1 MRVTNWW
8 KFFCITCCAWQYH
21 QSSYAI
27 MCILTTVNQY
37 THMKCYLQIKNNQP
51 TWNFISSSFSNGST
65 CRFTWSMVACNVAIV
80 AWTPLPLDS
89 CRLGE
94 FGELFSL
101 AIGGR
106 LPSTTE
112 FPDKKWWNRNRKIPF
127 TTVIYSYWLIAHA
140 WQDSLVHTPLL
151 KIIWYASHEMPVLIS
166 AGIPHTA
173 HTWLAFCLLRG
184 HLIQVLGGY
193 LASATIVDEIGNPV
207 VTNRGKETVRLI
219 FMGRGYCGGFD
230 IASSHL
236 YPFCLN
242 LNVIFMDN
250 RL

>member
-1 MRVTNWW
+1 MLPTD
-8 KFFCITCCAWQYH
+8 QE
-21 QSSYAI
+21 
-27 MCILTTVNQY
+27 L
-37 THMKCYLQIKNNQP
+37 QP

-106 LPSTTE
+106 LL
-112 FPDKKWWNRNRKIPF
+112 PDKKCWNRNRKIPF

-151 KIIWYASHEMPVLIS
+151 KITSAVLIS

-184 HLIQVLGGY
+184 HLMQVLGGY
-193 LASATIVDEIGNPV
+193 LASATIVDEIGNL
-207 VTNRGKETVRLI
+207 VTNREKKRW
-219 FMGRGYCGGFD
+219 D
-230 IASSHL
+230 
-236 YPFCLN
+236 
-242 LNVIFMDN
+242 
-250 RL
+250 